1 MDMIDVQSVK
11 CPHCNHSF
19 DFSSYVGEEPLN
31 SNVRVTKKLIQ
42 RTSWE
47 ELDSE
52 ISAGRAELIL
62 DVGDKLDITMK
73 DGTNTSAIVAAINP
87 YGNGVAFSFGNVLK
101 TARMNQ
107 RNTNCGG
114 WVQSKMASELD
125 ESVLPNLPDD
135 LVAVIKDREI
145 TQFLD
150 GKTYAKKSKLWLPSY
165 TEVAGFNELL
175 SRIEKGDVRFPLFKT
190 RSGRVR
196 YTAEDKPSWWWLRSP
211 GVSFATYFWSVSYNG
226 YVTNSSASGANGVCP
241 CFII

>member
-1 MDMIDVQSVK
+1 MGMIDVQTVK
-11 CPHCNHSF
+11 CPHCNRSF

-52 ISAGRAELIL
+52 ISTGRAELIL
-62 DVGDKLDITMK
+62 DVGDKLDVTMK
-73 DGTNTSAIVAAINP
+73 DGTNTSVIVAAINP
-87 YGNGVAFSFGNVLK
+87 YGSGVAFSFGNVLK
-101 TARMNQ
+101 TAKMNQ

-114 WVQSKMASELD
+114 WAQSRIASELD

-150 GKTYAKKSKLWLPSY
+150 GKTYTKKSKLWLPSY
-165 TEVAGFNELL
+165 TEVAGWDESY

-196 YTAEDKPSWWWLRSP
+196 YTVEDELSWWWLRSP
-211 GVSFATYFWSVSYNG
+211 IVSNTASFWAVSYG
-226 YVTNSSASGANGVCP
+226 GSVYYSGASGAHGVCP